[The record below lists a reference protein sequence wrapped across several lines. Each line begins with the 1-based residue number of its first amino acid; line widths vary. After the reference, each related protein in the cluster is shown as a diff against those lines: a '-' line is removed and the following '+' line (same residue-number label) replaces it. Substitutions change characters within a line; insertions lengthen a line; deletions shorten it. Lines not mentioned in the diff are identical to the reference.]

1 VNEIVKLKVE
11 RVNMVF
17 QGRDREVEALKELS
31 LDIQEG
37 GFVSIVGPSGCGKST
52 FLRVVAGLIRPNGGT
67 VIIDGK
73 EVKAPGSGCGMVF
86 QYDNLLPWRTV
97 IDNVAFGLQI
107 QGISTDERNK
117 IAKFYIDLVGL
128 TGFENNYPHELSGG
142 MRQRAN
148 LARALSIDPA
158 VLLMDEPFAALDAQT
173 REIMQFEL
181 LRIWEKSRKTVLF
194 VTHQIDEA
202 IFLSDRV
209 IVLGARPGRVRDV
222 IDISIP
228 RPRELDAKRTVEF
241 LGYVDRI
248 WKQLE
253 GDVRRQVAS

>member
-1 VNEIVKLKVE
+1 MFKLRADGVS
-11 RVNMVF
+11 MVF
-17 QGRDREVEALKELS
+17 RGRDRDVEALGELS
-31 LDIQEG
+31 LEVPEG
-37 GFVSIVGPSGCGKST
+37 GFVSVVGPSGCGKTT
-52 FLRVVAGLIRPNGGT
+52 FLRILAGLIQPNAGT
-67 VIIDGK
+67 VIVDGK
-73 EVKAPGSGCGMVF
+73 EVTGPGSGCGLVF
-86 QYDNLLPWRTV
+86 QQDNLLPWRTV
-97 IDNVAFGLQI
+97 VDNIGFGLQI
-107 QGISTDERNK
+107 RGVSTGDRNK
-117 IAKFYIDLVGL
+117 IAQGYIELVGL
-128 TGFENNYPHELSGG
+128 IGFENNYPHELSGG

-148 LARALSIDPA
+148 LARALAIDPA

-209 IVLGARPGRVRDV
+209 IVLGARPGRVRDLV
-222 IDISIP
+222 DIRIP
-228 RPRELDAKRTVEF
+228 RPRSLDTKRTVDF

-253 GDVRRQVAS
+253 ADVRRQAAT